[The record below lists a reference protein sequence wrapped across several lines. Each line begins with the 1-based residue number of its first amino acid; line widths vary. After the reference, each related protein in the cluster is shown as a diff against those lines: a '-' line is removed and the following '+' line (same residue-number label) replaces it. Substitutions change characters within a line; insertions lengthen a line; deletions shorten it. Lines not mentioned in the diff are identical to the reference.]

1 MFQTLKR
8 TSKIKVISICLFLA
22 VFVTVYAVYIYI
34 YKRDVVF
41 RKIKDN
47 GRFSFSVLLYDSD
60 VVFADRFDSYQIIY
74 DSKNKLLKVLSVN
87 SEAVVFKKKERA
99 RSLKTLFYENSK
111 KGLSSAIDK
120 FYLDL
125 YEIIGNAAS
134 SDFYINMSFKTFN
147 DMFGS
152 DKNIKSLL
160 AVNEFEN
167 KDLELLNCL
176 ETIER
181 ILYLVPYRFFK
192 IQKNYKYINTNI
204 PKISLIT
211 LTLRIKKQKP
221 IVMFCDMPV
230 KHGRIRIEPNKQDID
245 EFLDKIYYKDTDINK
260 KNVIIDIKNAS
271 KQPRMAE
278 KITWL
283 LRANK
288 FDVLDWGSFPI
299 VYDTT
304 LIKDYRG
311 NFTQALKIAEILG
324 TGKIIVSYN
333 SSVYADIN
341 VFIGKDCKIYD
352 SLDKK
357 RDANGKH

>member
-8 TSKIKVISICLFLA
+8 TNKIKVICICIFLA
-22 VFVTVYAVYIYI
+22 VFVAVYIYVC
-34 YKRDVVF
+34 KRDVVF

-60 VVFADRFDSYQIIY
+60 GAFADRFDSYQIIY
-74 DSKNKLLKVLSVN
+74 DCKNKLFKVLSVN
-87 SEAVVFKKKERA
+87 TETVVFKKKERA
-99 RSLKTLFYENSK
+99 RSLKTLFYENFK
-111 KGLSSAIDK
+111 KGCLGSALDK

-125 YEIIGNAAS
+125 SEVIGTAAT

-147 DMFGS
+147 NMFGS
-152 DKNIKSLL
+152 DKSVKYLL
-160 AVNEFEN
+160 AVNEFKN

-181 ILYLVPYRFFK
+181 VLYLLPYRFFK

-204 PKISLIT
+204 PRISL
-211 LTLRIKKQKP
+211 LTLIFRIKMQRP

-230 KHGRIRIEPNKQDID
+230 KHVRTRIETNKQDIK
-245 EFLDKIYYKDTDINK
+245 ELLDKIYYNDADKNK
-260 KNVIIDIKNAS
+260 KNIAIDIKNAS
-271 KQPRMAE
+271 SQPRMAE

-304 LIKDYRG
+304 LIKDYKG
-311 NFTQALKIAEILG
+311 NFTQALEISEILG

-333 SSVYADIN
+333 SGVYADIN
-341 VFIGKDCKIYD
+341 VFIGKDCKVYD
-352 SLDKK
+352 TFDKK
-357 RDANGKH
+357 GDASGKY